1 MQHVLKMS
9 NQKTLWTYA
18 ERKAGEAQD
27 PIDVG
32 SGLVVA
38 DSTDERSSHPPS
50 LMDLIL
56 DRGNLH
62 RAMERVIKKRG
73 SGGVDGMRV
82 SELRAYM
89 SEHTDWLIEGI
100 QGNHYHP
107 SPVRS
112 VRIPKGNGKERQLGI
127 PTLVDRVIQQAMLEQ
142 LQPYWEPSFSET
154 SYGFRPGRSC
164 DQAVERASAYIKEG
178 FTEIVNIDLESFFDK
193 VKHDKLMS
201 ETAKRIKDKKVL
213 KLLRRYLTSGIMERG
228 VLVNR
233 GEGVPQGGPLSPFL
247 SNIML
252 DLLDKEL
259 EKRGHRFVRY
269 ADDAIILTR
278 SERSAHRVMDS
289 MVLFI
294 EKKLK
299 LKVNQEKSEV
309 LPFRQCRFL
318 GIWLGEA

>member
-1 MQHVLKMS
+1 MS

-18 ERKAGEAQD
+18 DRKEGEAQK
-27 PIDVG
+27 PIDKG
-32 SGLVVA
+32 SVLVVA
-38 DSTDERSSHPPS
+38 NSTDEGSSHSPS
-50 LMDLIL
+50 FMDRIL
-56 DRGNLH
+56 DRANLH
-62 RAMERVIKKRG
+62 RAKERVIKNRG
-73 SGGVDGMRV
+73 SGGVDGMQIG
-82 SELRAYM
+82 ELKAYM
-89 SEHTDWLIEGI
+89 SEHTDLLITQI

-164 DQAVERASAYIKEG
+164 HQAVQRARKYIEEG

-193 VKHDKLMS
+193 VNHDKLMS
-201 ETAKRIKDKKVL
+201 EIAKRVTDKKVL
-213 KLLRRYLTSGIMERG
+213 KLLRRYLTSGIMENG

-233 GEGVPQGGPLSPFL
+233 AEGVPQGGPLSPFL

-299 LKVNQEKSEV
+299 LKVNREKSV
-309 LPFRQCRFL
+309 VVPFRQCRFL
-318 GIWLGEA
+318 GVQLGTT